1 MVKQVQL
8 FLKLVCTH
16 LYLQSFCIHT
26 KQCNAYTHLIC
37 TIMYDVC
44 DFMTRIMPARNT
56 TLKIIV
62 YY

>member
-16 LYLQSFCIHT
+16 LYLQSFCINA
-26 KQCNAYTHLIC
+26 KQCLHPFDLYNY
-37 TIMYDVC
+37 VC